1 MNNFELETIAY
12 LRSPHA
18 IRQQCDRVFQLGQQ
32 NQLKYFQ
39 LDLSQLEKTADYV
52 IKIIEQ
58 DYPTLE
64 IPFHSRWRHFEI
76 DNIPRIQELDQ
87 ALAPLSAIDRAK
99 SKFDLV
105 IISVLLDAGAGQN
118 WQYYEKESG
127 NTYHRSEGLAIST
140 FRMFCQGYFSS
151 NPDFPYQVDAQKLE
165 KMTLEKLAQGFQISS
180 ENQIIGLEGRL
191 KLLQN
196 LGRVLREYPLLFSN
210 DENPRPGYLARHLQE
225 TRFSGLKTIRA
236 SEVLNAIL
244 KGFGEIW
251 PGSLELFG
259 VKLGDIGK
267 YSPLKSDNITEEYIP
282 FHKLSQWLTYSLL
295 EPLKE
300 MGLEV
305 IDLEELTGLP
315 EYRNGGLC
323 IDMGLLK
330 IKDTNLLSRSHLPHA
345 EIIVEWRGLTVILL
359 DKIAEIIRQKLSLN
373 ESELPMVKILQGGT
387 WQAGR
392 KIAQELRQRGI
403 PPLEIESDGTV
414 F

>member
-1 MNNFELETIAY
+1 MNNFELEIIAY

-18 IRQQCDRVFQLGQQ
+18 IRQQCDRVFKLGLQ

-39 LDLSQLEKTADYV
+39 LDLSQLDKTADYV

-58 DYPTLE
+58 QYPTLE
-64 IPFHSRWRHFEI
+64 IPFHSRWRHFEV
-76 DNIPRIQELDQ
+76 DNIPRMQELNQ
-87 ALAPLSAIDRAK
+87 ALAHLSAIDRAK

-105 IISVLLDAGAGQN
+105 IISVLLDAGAGGN
-118 WQYYEKESG
+118 WQYYEQESG
-127 NTYHRSEGLAIST
+127 NIYHRSEGLAIST

-165 KMTLEKLAQGFQISS
+165 KFTLEKLAQGFQISS

-191 KLLQN
+191 QLLQN
-196 LGRVLREYPLLFSN
+196 LGRVLREYPLLFGN

-244 KGFGEIW
+244 KGLGEIW
-251 PGSLELFG
+251 PGSFELFG
-259 VKLGDIGK
+259 IKLGDIGK
-267 YSPLKSDNITEEYIP
+267 YSPLKSDNMTEEYIP

-295 EPLKE
+295 EPLNE

-305 IDLEELTGLP
+305 IYLEELTGLP

-323 IDMGLLK
+323 IDLGLLT
-330 IKDTNLLSRSHLPHA
+330 IKDPNLLAISHLPHS
-345 EIIVEWRGLTVILL
+345 EIIVEWRALTVILL
-359 DKIAEIIRQKLSLN
+359 DKIAEIIRHKLSLN
-373 ESELPMVKILQGGT
+373 EWELPMVKILQGGT
-387 WQAGR
+387 WQGGR
-392 KIAQELRQRGI
+392 QIAQELRQGGI
-403 PPLEIESDGTV
+403 PPLQIESDGTV

>member
-39 LDLSQLEKTADYV
+39 LDLSQLDKTADYV

-58 DYPTLE
+58 EYPTLE

-87 ALAPLSAIDRAK
+87 ALAHLSAIDRAK

-196 LGRVLREYPLLFSN
+196 LGRVLREYPLLFGN

-323 IDMGLLK
+323 IDMGSLK